1 MRALS
6 ALGLMTTVGLLAG
19 CAASSPEPTAEEIR
33 ARYIELALECEF
45 GPCPE
50 VAVLPAGSVA
60 VTISG
65 EARADQVEAV
75 SEAVDQ
81 WNKACSRFPLTVNG
95 PGPVPMEVIFSPQD
109 DLDSVLEVYVE
120 GNSGM
125 FNYDWDEAGEIT
137 AITVG
142 IASELDGRQLRHF
155 VLEEITQS
163 LGLKNDVPDSN
174 SIFDGGTSA
183 RTTYSA
189 LDREIIEFHCSSALN
204 PGITVDEVPLPERR

>member
-6 ALGLMTTVGLLAG
+6 ALGIIIAACVLTG
-19 CAASSPEPTAEEIR
+19 CAASSPEPTAEEVR
-33 ARYIELALECEF
+33 TRYIELALECEF
-45 GPCPE
+45 GPCPKG
-50 VAVLPAGSVA
+50 AVLPAGAVA

-65 EARADQVEAV
+65 EPRADQVDAV
-75 SEAVDQ
+75 SDAVDQ
-81 WNKACSRFPLTVNG
+81 WNGACSRFPLTVNG
-95 PGPVPMEVIFSPQD
+95 QGPVAMDVIFSPED
-109 DLDSVLEVYVE
+109 NLGSVLEVYVE

-125 FNYDWDEAGEIT
+125 FNYDWDESGEIT

-189 LDREIIEFHCSSALN
+189 LDRQIISFHCSSAVN